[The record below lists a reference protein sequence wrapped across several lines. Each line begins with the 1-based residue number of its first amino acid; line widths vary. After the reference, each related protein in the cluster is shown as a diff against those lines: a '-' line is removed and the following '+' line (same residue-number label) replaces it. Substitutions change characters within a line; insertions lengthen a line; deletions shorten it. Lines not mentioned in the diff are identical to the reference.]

1 MGFVIPERAERVV
14 TSVVTDLEARD
25 RHHNVG
31 HIGSRYLMP
40 VLAAYGHAQLALDV
54 LRRNGSPGWKQWLD
68 QGHLT
73 FMEMWDEP
81 RSSCHYFHGTPVV
94 WLYEG
99 LVGLRRSAEGWR
111 RFAVT
116 PQLDTDVTRARLS
129 RGTRRGR
136 VVVDWD
142 LDRGTIEIEVPD
154 TSSATLQLPGRTI
167 ELGAGRNTVAL
178 T

>member
-1 MGFVIPERAERVV
+1 
-14 TSVVTDLEARD
+14 
-25 RHHNVG
+25 
-31 HIGSRYLMP
+31 MP

-81 RSSCHYFHGTPVV
+81 RSSSHYFHGTPVV

-142 LDRGTIEIEVPD
+142 LDRDTIEIEVPD

-167 ELGAGRNTVAL
+167 ELGAGRSTVAL